1 MKQIELGQS
10 GLNAS
15 QIALGVMRI
24 DRKNAQEAAKTVST
38 AFDAGINYYDTADI
52 YGAGKSSTIF
62 GQALKDAGIDRN
74 KIYIQTKI
82 GIILKNGQ
90 INGDGLT
97 GLRYDFSREH
107 LLSAVDIELQ
117 RLQTDHIDFLL
128 LHRPDTLME
137 PEEIADAFSQLEASG
152 KVLHFGVSNFT
163 PYDIELVQQ
172 AVSQRLEVNQ
182 LQFALTH
189 ANMISENIQMNID
202 GSPDSDTHVRT
213 FDILTYMRLHKM
225 TIQAW
230 SPFQYGMFAG
240 VFIDNPK
247 FKELNDQLQT
257 LADKYHSNKSAV
269 AVAWILKHPANIQTI
284 LGSTSPEHIKQ
295 MTEVDDV
302 HLSNQE
308 WYDLYQA
315 AGYKVP

>member
-128 LHRPDTLME
+128 LHRP
-137 PEEIADAFSQLEASG
+137 
-152 KVLHFGVSNFT
+152 
-163 PYDIELVQQ
+163 
-172 AVSQRLEVNQ
+172 
-182 LQFALTH
+182 
-189 ANMISENIQMNID
+189 
-202 GSPDSDTHVRT
+202 
-213 FDILTYMRLHKM
+213 
-225 TIQAW
+225 
-230 SPFQYGMFAG
+230 
-240 VFIDNPK
+240 
-247 FKELNDQLQT
+247 
-257 LADKYHSNKSAV
+257 
-269 AVAWILKHPANIQTI
+269 
-284 LGSTSPEHIKQ
+284 
-295 MTEVDDV
+295 
-302 HLSNQE
+302 
-308 WYDLYQA
+308 
-315 AGYKVP
+315 